1 MIQYSVVIPVY
12 NGESTIEL
20 LYSRLESFFDNT
32 EYNFEVIFVYD
43 HGNDDSWA
51 ILLKLKSLFPETI
64 KLISL
69 SRNFGQHNAI
79 ICGFEHSLGEYI
91 ITLDEDLQHAPED
104 ISKLISKLEKGD
116 FDIVY
121 GKYDSLNHS
130 LVRNFGSQLLKR
142 LIKIS
147 IPELHPD
154 YSAYR
159 LIKSSIAKAT
169 IDMKNS
175 YTFIDGYLSWITTN
189 CGSCIV
195 LHSER
200 QGGES
205 GYTFGKLLNHA
216 INIFVTFSNYP
227 IRLVT
232 KLSIWLIFLMFLFS
246 IYIVARKLMFDDFAV
261 GFPSIILAIGYGVGL
276 IMMSL
281 GVLGEYIYRINLK
294 TTKRPNYNISKIV

>member
-20 LYSRLESFFDNT
+20 LYSRLESFFSDT
-32 EYNFEVIFVYD
+32 DYVFEVIFVYD
-43 HGNDDSWA
+43 HGNDNSWE
-51 ILLKLKSLFPETI
+51 ILLRLKSLFPETI
-64 KLISL
+64 KLIRL

-79 ICGFEHSLGEYI
+79 ICGFENTEGEYI
-91 ITLDEDLQHAPED
+91 ITLDEDLQHSPED
-104 ISKLISKLEKGD
+104 ISKLISKLQEGN
-116 FDIVY
+116 FDVVY

-130 LVRNFGSQLLKR
+130 LVRNFGSKLLKYFIR
-142 LIKIS
+142 IS
-147 IPELHPD
+147 IPELHSD

-169 IDMKNS
+169 VDMKNS

-189 CGSCIV
+189 CDSCIV
-195 LHSER
+195 SHSER

-205 GYTFGKLLNHA
+205 GYTYRKLLNHA

-232 KLSIWLIFLMFLFS
+232 KLSIWLMFLMFIFS
-246 IYIVARKLMFDDFAV
+246 IYVLTRKLIFDDFAI
-261 GFPSIILAIGYGVGL
+261 GFPTIILAIGFGVGL

-281 GVLGEYIYRINLK
+281 GILGEYIYRINLK
-294 TTKRPNYNISKIV
+294 TTKRPNYNISKII